1 MFNKYLK
8 LKAYI
13 NSRLGI
19 DGIYEAAVEMA
30 PNEGI
35 TVDWCYLQTKL
46 GGLFRSV
53 KEMPEALPQLKADNP
68 ESQTKLLNLLER
80 LFIETV
86 ECDNT
91 DYTTNLE
98 SHDFFGFN
106 TPQEDIDPLY
116 FSLFADPEPDVFL
129 SDFHQFDYFYQSRKP
144 FLAQWLDQVGST
156 IDWSNA
162 GCVALLSLSFF
173 SDSLFD
179 CHCLHEFVSMDI
191 SYDYVVS
198 DLKKFFE
205 LHSSCGGNFLSFY
218 QQNIEAIANIICSE
232 TLENLISS
240 TSQEFVRSLSA
251 SSESL
256 HSSITS
262 GKELISKTFLDI
274 AKHLPG
280 PLGKMFVPVAQS
292 FIGFTQGISLGY
304 FSGGEGLVNSVSIH
318 FFNVCQQFGL
328 FSHLEFASSLQ
339 ANMGSVPPSEVDVS
353 SLASL
358 SSEPMG
364 VPSEP
369 MAVKVGKAAG
379 YLTLVSLGIYAA
391 KYCFG

>member
-1 MFNKYLK
+1 MDSSYNH
-8 LKAYI
+8 
-13 NSRLGI
+13 
-19 DGIYEAAVEMA
+19 V
-30 PNEGI
+30 I
-35 TVDWCYLQTKL
+35 T
-46 GGLFRSV
+46 
-53 KEMPEALPQLKADNP
+53 
-68 ESQTKLLNLLER
+68 
-80 LFIETV
+80 
-86 ECDNT
+86 
-91 DYTTNLE
+91 
-98 SHDFFGFN
+98 
-106 TPQEDIDPLY
+106 DI
-116 FSLFADPEPDVFL
+116 A
-129 SDFHQFDYFYQSRKP
+129 
-144 FLAQWLDQVGST
+144 
-156 IDWSNA
+156 
-162 GCVALLSLSFF
+162 
-173 SDSLFD
+173 
-179 CHCLHEFVSMDI
+179 
-191 SYDYVVS
+191 
-198 DLKKFFE
+198 KFCKH
-205 LHSSCGGNFLSFY
+205 HSACGGNFLSFY
-218 QQNIEAIANIICSE
+218 QQNIEAIANMICSE

-318 FFNVCQQFGL
+318 FFNVCQQFGF
-328 FSHLEFASSLQ
+328 FSHLEFASSIQ
-339 ANMGSVPPSEVDVS
+339 ANMVSVPPSEVDVS
-353 SLASL
+353 SLASE
-358 SSEPMG
+358 SMG

>member
-1 MFNKYLK
+1 M
-8 LKAYI
+8 
-13 NSRLGI
+13 
-19 DGIYEAAVEMA
+19 YERAAEMA
-30 PNEGI
+30 REEGI
-35 TVDWCYLQTKL
+35 TVDWCYLKMKL
-46 GGLFRSV
+46 AKLLGDV
-53 KEMPEALPQLKADNP
+53 TEMPETLPQLKAEDP
-68 ESQTKLLNLLER
+68 ESNSKLLNLLEG
-80 LFIETV
+80 LFLKTFDY
-86 ECDNT
+86 DNKNN
-91 DYTTNLE
+91 TTNIE

-106 TPQEDIDPLY
+106 TPQEEIDPLY
-116 FSLFADPEPDVFL
+116 LSLFTSSEPEVFE
-129 SDFHQFDYFYQSRKP
+129 SDFNQFDYFYQSRKP

-162 GCVALLSLSFF
+162 GCVAFLSLSFF

-218 QQNIEAIANIICSE
+218 QNVEASA
-232 TLENLISS
+232 NLISS
-240 TSQEFVRSLSA
+240 TSQEVVRSLSA

-318 FFNVCQQFGL
+318 FFNVCQQFGF
-328 FSHLEFASSLQ
+328 FSHLEFASSILQ
-339 ANMGSVPPSEVDVS
+339 ANIGSVPPSEVDVS
-353 SLASL
+353 SLASE
-358 SSEPMG
+358 SMG